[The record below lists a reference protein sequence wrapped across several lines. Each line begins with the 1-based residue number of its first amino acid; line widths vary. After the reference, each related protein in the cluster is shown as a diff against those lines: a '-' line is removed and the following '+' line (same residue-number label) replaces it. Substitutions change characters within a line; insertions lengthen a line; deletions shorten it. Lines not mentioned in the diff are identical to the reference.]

1 MSERIVQIFGHVVG
15 FKIRSKKDA
24 EHFLHMKDSGDFCHY
39 KGELYWTDGETDYC
53 LDASRESVSTRPVAW
68 RGNIF
73 NPYFDEGKGY
83 VDLIWKT
90 RKYIN
95 AQWFTKEEW

>member
-1 MSERIVQIFGHVVG
+1 MQTKIFCYCAD
-15 FKIRSKKDA
+15 FRIRSKKDA
-24 EHFLHMKDSGDFCHY
+24 EKFLNMATDKDFGKYD
-39 KGELYWTDGETDYC
+39 GALYWSDGKDDYC
-53 LDASRESVSTRPVAW
+53 LDAASASVSTRPVAW

-90 RKYIN
+90 RKHIN
-95 AQWFTKEEW
+95 ATWFNKEAW